1 MCFCIK
7 INILFDIERIFALY
21 DDRRQREYSRE
32 RSRREAPRREAARSR
47 DAYRADNY
55 RRESQRRE
63 SQRREPTSRYERR
76 REYERRRKQQMR
88 RLRNRVIIVTA
99 LILVVVLVIV
109 LLTTAFKGCGGSSK
123 DKEALSVA
131 ATSKVEATTAKDD
144 EDEDIDEFPTEYT
157 DEDFIAP
164 KIDDD
169 NSNGTM
175 SNSLYIWNNS
185 AFELFYGDKDIA
197 KNYANLINTA
207 QKKLGSDI
215 NLYSM
220 IVPNH
225 TEMGLPE
232 RLKNTSGGADTA
244 SQAEYIKNAYTAMNS
259 KVHPVN
265 VYNAL
270 SEHCNEYIY
279 FHSDHH
285 WTGLGAY
292 YAYAAFMEQIDQ
304 TPLNLSDC
312 EEKEI
317 SGFEGSFLNLVSS
330 GVDSDTVHYWEFPY
344 NAPMTVTDSDG
355 EKTNYDSPYCSYADS
370 GSFTYSVFLYGD
382 NPFTVI
388 KSSSENTSDEKIF
401 VVHESYG
408 NAMIPY
414 LTNNFKE
421 VYAVDFRDWNGNIK
435 EFCEK
440 NDITNVLFLNGVMS
454 SGTADQVEMMKSLL

>member
-185 AFELFYGDKDIA
+185 AFELF
-197 KNYANLINTA
+197 
-207 QKKLGSDI
+207 
-215 NLYSM
+215 LYSM

-382 NPFTVI
+382 NPLTVI